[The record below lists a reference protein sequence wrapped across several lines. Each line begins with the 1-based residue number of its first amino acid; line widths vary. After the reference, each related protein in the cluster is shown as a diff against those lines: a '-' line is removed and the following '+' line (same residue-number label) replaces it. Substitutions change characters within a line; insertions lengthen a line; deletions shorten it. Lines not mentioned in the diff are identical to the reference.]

1 MRFKD
6 LTGKTFGLWSV
17 LKVDH
22 RSEKDGKYYYTC
34 QCQCGTVSVIRST
47 SLTSG
52 NSKSCGCN
60 IPRGEEHSH
69 FKHGLSEERLY
80 YIFCNI
86 IQRCRNPKTDHYD
99 RYGGRGIDIAQEF
112 VNDFLLFKAEL
123 GPEPDTVNKWT
134 VERIKNDL
142 GYIPGNIKWATK
154 DTQARNKGK
163 FKNNKSGKTGVYYYD
178 FDNSRSWVAL
188 WNESGKQR
196 SKFFNIRK
204 YGYDEAFRLACEFRD
219 KTIQRLREEGYDYS
233 DTHGE

>member
-69 FKHGLSEERLY
+69 FKHGLS
-80 YIFCNI
+80 
-86 IQRCRNPKTDHYD
+86 
-99 RYGGRGIDIAQEF
+99 
-112 VNDFLLFKAEL
+112 
-123 GPEPDTVNKWT
+123 
-134 VERIKNDL
+134 
-142 GYIPGNIKWATK
+142 
-154 DTQARNKGK
+154 
-163 FKNNKSGKTGVYYYD
+163 
-178 FDNSRSWVAL
+178 
-188 WNESGKQR
+188 
-196 SKFFNIRK
+196 
-204 YGYDEAFRLACEFRD
+204 
-219 KTIQRLREEGYDYS
+219 
-233 DTHGE
+233 